1 MVGLNPIETTLT
13 LTLTSVKA
21 ISEIILAV
29 FDLVKI
35 HIFAKGSRYA
45 TLS

>member
-21 ISEIILAV
+21 ISEKSWL

-35 HIFAKGSRYA
+35 HIFANGSRYA